1 MERWPVRY
9 RLAAA
14 LVVPLLTVVALS
26 AFLIAAQVRT
36 AHAASRT
43 RSAAELTIQVNRLI
57 RALGQERYTASTW
70 VASAYRVGSADNS
83 AARPPVDKAFAQV
96 QAASFPDD
104 PRLRLALATAEKQMG
119 QLSVV
124 RKSIDAKT
132 AGISGVGDTYNGI
145 VAAWLGVTAAQVGVG
160 TSDQEVA
167 RTVTALTAISNL
179 TEQVAQ
185 QRGYVALTVFLH
197 DQVADNV
204 ARIRAAVGG
213 EAAWLSQ
220 FNAAAD
226 SGQRQFYDQQVAP
239 ARTPAVAIRDKVLT
253 EAQSG
258 QAIDIDPEVWKAT
271 VTTEIDR
278 LRTVEAQ
285 ITTDLTNR
293 SSSLA
298 SAATARAWLVALAA
312 AAIMAVAIG
321 VSVVIAQRLVRQLR
335 ALREGAVAVA
345 EERLPAVTAAI
356 RARRPLA
363 EDFDDNS
370 DLESDDEI
378 GDVARALHDVY
389 TAAVNSATEV
399 AAQHSLSS
407 SMRNLARRSQ
417 ALIHR
422 QLKLITD
429 LERDQQDPDM
439 LERLFRLDHLA
450 TRMRREVEGQIALSG
465 GRPSRVFRSPV
476 KVIDSM
482 RAAVAE
488 VESYT
493 RVEASTT
500 VDDRLVGPVVGDLI
514 HLLAELIENACQMSP
529 ERTPVLVTSSRVGT
543 GVAVEVEDRGVGIAP
558 ATMAELNRRLADPP
572 PFNSE
577 SEGDKLGL
585 WVVANLA
592 ARHQITVQLA
602 RNPYGGVTAIAL
614 LPSNVL
620 AEADLV
626 DTPDVP
632 DDEPLKAALARMN
645 AFDRLDMVGAGYE
658 EPPLPPMPI
667 RGRPGEE
674 VWPSGVYEE
683 PRPAD
688 RLDDRPVDRRP
699 RPLADADDVPEAAV
713 VRAAFFAPP
722 PARNGAPNGAA
733 NGAPNG
739 GPHGPGNG
747 APAGAPGGRTDG
759 LPVFDMV
766 AADWT
771 RGPVP
776 VAPQSPPT
784 APLPAPPPAAPRA
797 VPRPVAVPPPPPPP
811 PTRSVPPRPVPAA
824 HLPVPVPDLPA
835 PRAVRPVPGDPPL
848 GHLPHRRRG
857 ANLSE
862 ALRGGRPVPAP
873 GGPARNEPDPDKA
886 RRLVTSFR
894 AGFQQGQGLP
904 AARDDE
910 RTGDATHR

>member
-26 AFLIAAQVRT
+26 AFLVAAQVRT

-43 RSAAELTIQVNRLI
+43 RSAAELTIRVNGLV
-57 RALGQERYTASTW
+57 RALAQERYTDSTW
-70 VASAYRVGSADNS
+70 VASGYRVGLADSSAS
-83 AARPPVDKAFAQV
+83 RAPVDKAYAQV
-96 QAASFPDD
+96 LAGSTPDD
-104 PRLRLALATAEKQMG
+104 SRLRTALATAEKQMA

-132 AGISGVGDTYNGI
+132 AVIGPVGDAFNGI
-145 VAAWLGVTAAQVGVG
+145 VASWLGVTAAQVGVG
-160 TSDQEVA
+160 ASDQAVV

-185 QRGYVALTVFLH
+185 QRGYVSLTVFLH
-197 DQVADNV
+197 DQIDGNV
-204 ARIRAAVGG
+204 ARIRAAEGS
-213 EAAWLSQ
+213 EAAWMSQ
-220 FNAAAD
+220 FTAAAD
-226 SGQRQFYDQQVAP
+226 PAQRQLYDQQVAP
-239 ARTPAVAIRDKVLT
+239 ARGPAVAMRDKVLA
-253 EAQSG
+253 EAQAG
-258 QAIDIDPEVWKAT
+258 KPIDIDPLQWIANVGS
-271 VTTEIDR
+271 EINQ
-278 LRTVEAQ
+278 LRGVEAQ
-285 ITTDLTNR
+285 ITADLTHR

-298 SAATARAWLVALAA
+298 SAATTRAWLVGLGAALIMALA
-312 AAIMAVAIG
+312 VG
-321 VSVVIAQRLVRQLR
+321 VSVVIARRLVRQLR

-356 RARRPLA
+356 RERRPL
-363 EDFDDNS
+363 DHTFDDGT

-378 GDVARALHDVY
+378 GDVAKAMHDVY
-389 TAAVNSATEV
+389 TAAVNSAMEV

-422 QLKLITD
+422 QLSLITD

-465 GRPSRVFRSPV
+465 GRPSRVFRQPV

-493 RVEASTT
+493 RVEAATT
-500 VDDRLVGPVVGDLI
+500 VEDRLVGPVVGDVI

-529 ERTPVLVTSSRVGT
+529 ERTPVMVSASRVGT
-543 GVAVEVEDRGVGIAP
+543 GVAIEVTDRGVGIVA
-558 ATMAELNRRLADPP
+558 ATMLELNHRLADPP

-592 ARHQITVQLA
+592 ARHGISVELA
-602 RNPYGGVTAIAL
+602 RSPYGGVTAIAL
-614 LPSNVL
+614 LPSSVL
-620 AEADLV
+620 AEADLG
-626 DTPDVP
+626 DEPDVP
-632 DDEPLKAALARMN
+632 DDEPLRAALARMN

-674 VWPSGVYEE
+674 VWPGSRFEE
-683 PRPAD
+683 PRPAA
-688 RLDDRPVDRRP
+688 RFGEARPAERRP
-699 RPLADADDVPEAAV
+699 RPLADADADAGDVPEAAV

-722 PARNGAPNGAA
+722 PARNGAPNG
-733 NGAPNG
+733 
-739 GPHGPGNG
+739 GPHGAPNG
-747 APAGAPGGRTDG
+747 APAGAPGGRADG
-759 LPVFDMV
+759 LPVFDTV

-776 VAPQSPPT
+776 VAPQPPPT
-784 APLPAPPPAAPRA
+784 APLPPVA
-797 VPRPVAVPPPPPPP
+797 PRPVPPAPRP
-811 PTRSVPPRPVPAA
+811 VPPRPVPAA
-824 HLPVPVPDLPA
+824 HVPGPVPDLPA
-835 PRAVRPVPGDPPL
+835 ARAVRPVPTDPPL

-857 ANLSE
+857 VNLSD

-873 GGPARNEPDPDKA
+873 GGPARNEPDPEKA

>member
-26 AFLIAAQVRT
+26 AVLVAAQVRT

-43 RSAAELTIQVNRLI
+43 RSAAELTIRVNGLV
-57 RALGQERYTASTW
+57 RALAQERYTASTL
-70 VASAYRVGSADNS
+70 VASAGIVGAAD
-83 AARPPVDKAFAQV
+83 AATARPPTDKAYAEV
-96 QAASFPDD
+96 LAGKVPDD
-104 PRLRLALATAEKQMG
+104 PKLRTALADAEKQMG
-119 QLSVV
+119 QLPVI
-124 RKSIDAKT
+124 RKSIDTKSTNVGA
-132 AGISGVGDTYNGI
+132 VGDAFNKI
-145 VAAWLGVTAAQVGVG
+145 VASWLGVTAAQVGVG
-160 TSDQEVA
+160 ATDQTVV

-185 QRGYVALTVFLH
+185 QRGYVSLAVFNA
-197 DQVADNV
+197 DQVAPSV
-204 ARIRAAVGG
+204 ARIRAAVGA

-226 SGQRQFYDQQVAP
+226 NGQRQLYEQQVVPAQAP
-239 ARTPAVAIRDKVLT
+239 VATLRDQLLN
-253 EAQSG
+253 EAAQPG
-258 QAIDIDPEVWKAT
+258 KKIDINIVQWVGVVGTEVNQ
-271 VTTEIDR
+271 
-278 LRTVEAQ
+278 LRGVEAQ
-285 ITTDLTNR
+285 ITTDLTDR

-298 SAATARAWLVALAA
+298 SAATTRAWLVGIGAAIIMALA
-312 AAIMAVAIG
+312 VG

-335 ALREGAVAVA
+335 ALREGAVRVA

-356 RARRPLA
+356 RQRRPL
-363 EDFDDNS
+363 DDIS
-370 DLESDDEI
+370 DDTPDMDADDEI
-378 GDVARALHDVY
+378 GDVARALRDVY

-422 QLKLITD
+422 QLRLITD

-465 GRPSRVFRSPV
+465 GRPSRVFRQPV
-476 KVIDSM
+476 KVIDAM

-500 VDDRLVGPVVGDLI
+500 VEDRLVGPVVGDVI

-529 ERTPVLVTSSRVGT
+529 ERTPVNVTSSRVGT
-543 GVAVEVEDRGVGIAP
+543 GVAVEVEDRGIGIAP
-558 ATMAELNRRLADPP
+558 ATMHELNRRLADPP

-592 ARHQITVQLA
+592 ARHEISVQLA

-614 LPSNVL
+614 LPSGVL
-620 AEADLV
+620 AEMDAL
-626 DTPDVP
+626 PQHAEP
-632 DDEPLKAALARMN
+632 DDEPLRAALARMD
-645 AFDRLDMVGAGYE
+645 AFDRLDVVSAGYD
-658 EPPLPPMPI
+658 EPPPPPPPVAPRAPLPDEDLPL
-667 RGRPGEE
+667 RPFPNRFE
-674 VWPSGVYEE
+674 VIEGGP
-683 PRPAD
+683 
-688 RLDDRPVDRRP
+688 
-699 RPLADADDVPEAAV
+699 DAAA

-722 PARNGAPNGAA
+722 PARTNTGGGWDGARAGSDRDGSSNGA
-733 NGAPNG
+733 
-739 GPHGPGNG
+739 
-747 APAGAPGGRTDG
+747 GRDG
-759 LPVFDMV
+759 LPVFDTL
-766 AADWT
+766 ASGWSA
-771 RGPVP
+771 GPAPASAPPQAPVP
-776 VAPQSPPT
+776 AQAPMAPPAPVPPPAPAPVPPPVPPRPTPPPQPHLRPALIPPT
-784 APLPAPPPAAPRA
+784 APLPVPSAAMPAARGARA
-797 VPRPVAVPPPPPPP
+797 G
-811 PTRSVPPRPVPAA
+811 
-824 HLPVPVPDLPA
+824 
-835 PRAVRPVPGDPPL
+835 VPGEPGL

-857 ANLSE
+857 VNLSE
-862 ALRGGRPVPAP
+862 ELRGGRRAPAP
-873 GGPARNEPDPDKA
+873 ATRPGPDPDKA

-904 AARDDE
+904 AVRDNE

>member
-26 AFLIAAQVRT
+26 AVLVAAQVRT

-43 RSAAELTIQVNRLI
+43 RSAAELTIRVNGLV
-57 RALGQERYTASTW
+57 RALAQERYTASTV
-70 VASAYRVGSADNS
+70 VALNGNLGDAA
-83 AARPPVDKAFAQV
+83 AARPPVDNAYAAVLAGEQPSDPKL
-96 QAASFPDD
+96 QAA
-104 PRLRLALATAEKQMG
+104 LTAAEQKMG
-119 QLSVV
+119 QLAGI
-124 RKSIDAKT
+124 RKSIDAKKT
-132 AGISGVGDTYNGI
+132 SVGAVGDAFNGI
-145 VAAWLGVTAAQVGVG
+145 VASWLGVTAAQVGVG
-160 TSDQEVA
+160 ATDQTVV

-185 QRGYVALTVFLH
+185 QRGYVSLAAFSA
-197 DQVADNV
+197 DQVALSV
-204 ARIRAAVGG
+204 ARIRAAVGA

-226 SGQRQFYDQQVAP
+226 SGQRLLFEQQVVPAQAP
-239 ARTPAVAIRDKVLT
+239 VVTMRDQVLA
-253 EAQSG
+253 EAG
-258 QAIDIDPEVWKAT
+258 QPGKKIDINILQWIGIVGTEVNQ
-271 VTTEIDR
+271 
-278 LRTVEAQ
+278 LRGVEAQ
-285 ITTDLTNR
+285 ITTDLTHR

-298 SAATARAWLVALAA
+298 SAATTRAWLVGIGAAMIMALA
-312 AAIMAVAIG
+312 VG

-335 ALREGAVAVA
+335 ALREGAIMVA

-356 RARRPLA
+356 RQRRPL
-363 EDFDDNS
+363 DDIP
-370 DLESDDEI
+370 DDTPAMDAYDEI
-378 GDVARALHDVY
+378 GDVARALRDVY

-422 QLKLITD
+422 QLRLITD

-465 GRPSRVFRSPV
+465 GRPSRVFRQPV
-476 KVIDSM
+476 KVIDAM

-500 VDDRLVGPVVGDLI
+500 VEDRLVGPVVGDVI

-529 ERTPVLVTSSRVGT
+529 ERTPVNVTSSRVGT
-543 GVAVEVEDRGVGIAP
+543 GVAVEVEDRGIGIAP
-558 ATMAELNRRLADPP
+558 ATMHELNRRLADPP

-592 ARHQITVQLA
+592 ARHQISVQLA

-614 LPSNVL
+614 LPSEVL
-620 AEADLV
+620 AEMDALPRH
-626 DTPDVP
+626 TEPDE
-632 DDEPLKAALARMN
+632 EPLRAALARMD
-645 AFDRLDMVGAGYE
+645 AFDRLDVVSAGYD
-658 EPPLPPMPI
+658 EPPPPPEPVPPRVPLPDDDLPARQFPN
-667 RGRPGEE
+667 RFE
-674 VWPSGVYEE
+674 VIEGGP
-683 PRPAD
+683 
-688 RLDDRPVDRRP
+688 
-699 RPLADADDVPEAAV
+699 DAAA

-722 PARNGAPNGAA
+722 PARMNTGGGWDGANAGADWD
-733 NGAPNG
+733 
-739 GPHGPGNG
+739 G
-747 APAGAPGGRTDG
+747 APAGSGRDGSSTGAGRNG
-759 LPVFDMV
+759 LPVFDTL
-766 AADWT
+766 ASGWSAGPAPASAPSQT
-771 RGPVP
+771 PVP
-776 VAPQSPPT
+776 QTPV
-784 APLPAPPPAAPRA
+784 PAPA
-797 VPRPVAVPPPPPPP
+797 PPPPPP
-811 PTRSVPPRPVPAA
+811 VPPRPVPPPQPRP
-824 HLPVPVPDLPA
+824 HQLPA
-835 PRAVRPVPGDPPL
+835 PMPPPTAPIPVPSAAMPAARSARAVAPGEPGL

-857 ANLSE
+857 VNLSE
-862 ALRGGRPVPAP
+862 ELRGGRRAPAP
-873 GGPARNEPDPDKA
+873 ATRPGPDPDKA

-894 AGFQQGQGLP
+894 AGFQQGQGLS
-904 AARDDE
+904 AARDNE
-910 RTGDATHR
+910 RTGDASHR